1 MNPLQFNSRTH
12 IIEFMNFDHIPFLW
26 LVLTGGGWLLFLGA
40 LAYIFTIRAR
50 LKAEIDNR
58 ALLTDQFKS
67 LSTEALHAT
76 NETFMAIAQERFKN
90 WEQASKGDLERRQM
104 AISEIVK
111 PVQKQLETLGGAV
124 EQLKGTNNLVRE
136 DLQTL
141 SRNTLK
147 LAGAMNNPA
156 MRGRWGE
163 MLLDR
168 LLEKA
173 GMVKGIHYDTQSS
186 LTSDTGSRLRP
197 DILINLQDGFRIAI
211 DAKAPIQDIMDDI
224 DDPAKQD
231 AIRMRL
237 ADQVRNHI
245 RALGSKSYQD
255 ALAKEGGSVDF
266 TVLFLPGEHLF
277 SLAIA
282 GDPQLIDT
290 AADNN
295 IILASPS
302 LMLSLLRV
310 VHLSW
315 RQGELAENA
324 QKIADTGRDLY
335 KSLGVFAGHL
345 DKIGVN
351 LGRSVGAYNDAIGS
365 LERNVL
371 PKARR
376 FEDLQATQTNDALTL
391 PSDIDKLP
399 REVTKQAHG

>member
-1 MNPLQFNSRTH
+1 MRIDQ
-12 IIEFMNFDHIPFLW
+12 IPFET
-26 LVLTGGGWLLFLGA
+26 LVMIGAAGWGLFIIA
-40 LAYIFTIRAR
+40 LVAAIIARMR
-50 LKAEIDNR
+50 LKVEMDNR
-58 ALLTDQFKS
+58 AHLTDQFKT
-67 LSTEALHAT
+67 LSNEALTAT
-76 NETFMAIAQERFKN
+76 NETFMAIAQERFKM
-90 WEQASKGDLERRQM
+90 WEQANRGDLERRQG

-124 EQLKGTNNLVRE
+124 EQLKGTSNLVRE
-136 DLQTL
+136 DLQIL
-141 SRNTLK
+141 SQNTLK

-173 GMVKGIHYDTQSS
+173 GMVRGIHYDTQSS
-186 LTSDTGSRLRP
+186 ITSDTGSRLRP
-197 DILINLQDGFRIAI
+197 DIIISLQDGFRIAI
-211 DAKAPIQDIMDDI
+211 DAKAPIQDILDDL

-231 AIRMRL
+231 AIRTRL
-237 ADQVRNHI
+237 ANQVRSHI

-255 ALAKEGGSVDF
+255 SLMKDKNNPHAGSVDF

-282 GDPQLIDT
+282 GDPGLIDY

-295 IILASPS
+295 IVLTSPS

-335 KSLGVFAGHL
+335 KSLSSFSGHL
-345 DKIGVN
+345 DKVGAN
-351 LGRSVGAYNDAIGS
+351 LGRSVASYNDAIGS

-371 PKARR
+371 SKARK
-376 FEDLQATQTNDALTL
+376 FEDLHAAGQNDTL
-391 PSDIDKLP
+391 PSPADIDKSP
-399 REVTKQAHG
+399 RETTPELSKKAI

>member
-1 MNPLQFNSRTH
+1 M
-12 IIEFMNFDHIPFLW
+12 EFDQSTFLI
-26 LVLTGGGWLLFLGA
+26 LVITLIGWAFAIGGFFWAFLL
-40 LAYIFTIRAR
+40 RAR
-50 LKAEIDNR
+50 LKAEIENR
-58 ALLTDQFKS
+58 NFLADQFKS
-67 LSTEALHAT
+67 LSNEALNAT
-76 NETFMAIAQERFKN
+76 NETFLNIAQERFKQ
-90 WEQASKGDLERRQM
+90 WEQGNRNDLEKRQG
-104 AISEIVK
+104 AIAEIVK

-124 EQLKGTNNLVRE
+124 EQLRGTSALVRE

-141 SRNTLK
+141 SQNTLK

-173 GMVKGIHYDTQSS
+173 GMVRGVHYDTQTS
-186 LTSDTGSRLRP
+186 LTGEGGSRLRP
-197 DILINLQDGFRIAI
+197 DIIINLQDGFRIAI
-211 DAKAPIQDIMDDI
+211 DAKAPIQDILDDM

-231 AIRMRL
+231 QLRNRL
-237 ADQVRNHI
+237 ADQVRGHI
-245 RALGSKSYQD
+245 RALSSKSYQD
-255 ALAKEGGSVDF
+255 VLNKDGGSVDF

-282 GDPQLIDT
+282 GDPNLIDM

-335 KSLGVFAGHL
+335 KSLSAFSGHL
-345 DKIGVN
+345 DKVGTN
-351 LGRSVGAYNDAIGS
+351 LERSVGAYNDAKGS

-371 PKARR
+371 SKARK
-376 FEDLQATQTNDALTL
+376 FEDLQAVHQSDSL
-391 PSDIDKLP
+391 PDLKVI
-399 REVTKQAHG
+399 EKQVRSS